1 MSKPKARKRNSDP
14 FVDFDTKAAYSRS
27 LEYIVRKE
35 VYVNAE
41 MEAFFKVNSNHDIGS
56 KPILINLCQAKAVSF
71 AVEPKM
77 ILPSF
82 LVATSNAMGMA
93 SVSKS

>member
-1 MSKPKARKRNSDP
+1 MSKPKARKRNNDP

-41 MEAFFKVNSNHDIGS
+41 KVNSNHDIGS

-77 ILPSF
+77 LLPSF

-93 SVSKS
+93 SVCKS